1 MNDELLRSKDKE
13 IARQHKVLTY
23 LAGLLLRF
31 NIDDWYDETQIEN
44 AVAYY
49 NAGKPRVKTIYLIWE
64 LHNKVEPRLL
74 TAYFSKEKAE
84 MRVNQLKE
92 REGDVHD
99 WYIKPFEVRE

>member
-1 MNDELLRSKDKE
+1 MS
-13 IARQHKVLTY
+13 
-23 LAGLLLRF
+23 
-31 NIDDWYDETQIEN
+31 
-44 AVAYY
+44 
-49 NAGKPRVKTIYLIWE
+49 KTIYIIWE